1 MPADTLRSIS
11 KSIPTFHHSRARVFQ
26 NTNLTRYH
34 PYLKDFGGS
43 EKSSQPRAAK
53 GDMAMKWNL
62 ISLMGSRSRPGTL
75 DKNSGRLNE
84 VQTVVNNDISILI
97 HSLWQGFSG
106 GSVVKNPIA
115 NMGDTEATALIP
127 GWGRSPGEGNSNP
140 PQYSCLEKFHG
151 HRSLAG
157 CSPWGLKESNM
168 TEELSTHALWQN
180 CCTNIWC

>member
-1 MPADTLRSIS
+1 MPPDTLRPTS
-11 KSIPTFHHSRARVFQ
+11 KRIPTFCHSRARVFQ
-26 NTNLTRYH
+26 STNLTRYH

-43 EKSSQPRAAK
+43 KKLSPPRAAK

-62 ISLMGSRSRPGTL
+62 ISPMGSWSRPGTL
-75 DKNSGRLNE
+75 YKNSGRLNE

-115 NMGDTEATALIP
+115 NMGDTEATALNP
-127 GWGRSPGEGNSNP
+127 GWGRSPREGNSNP

-168 TEELSTHALWQN
+168 TEQLSTHALWQN
-180 CCTNIWC
+180 HCTNTQC